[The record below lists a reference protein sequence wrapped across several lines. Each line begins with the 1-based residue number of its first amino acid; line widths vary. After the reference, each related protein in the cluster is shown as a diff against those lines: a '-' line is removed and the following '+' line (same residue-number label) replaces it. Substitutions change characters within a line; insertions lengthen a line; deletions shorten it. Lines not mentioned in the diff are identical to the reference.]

1 MENYGD
7 GQYNIAF
14 LGTKK
19 MDKTKCTIQFVLS
32 EDIKDNY
39 LGDRGQLSQQK
50 FMNFLP
56 TFQN

>member
-7 GQYNIAF
+7 GQYNIAS

-19 MDKTKCTIQFVLS
+19 KDKTKCTIQFVPS

-39 LGDRGQLSQQK
+39 LGDRGQLSQ
-50 FMNFLP
+50 
-56 TFQN
+56 